1 MLQVGDKFGSY
12 KVVKLLGQ
20 GGMGSVFLLENADGT
35 KVAAKILDPESSG
48 DHESRV
54 RFLHEAEIALNFK
67 NPGIINTYDIGEDPD
82 THLCYILMEY
92 VPGGTLANLLRATG
106 KIGAQDA
113 IMITREVAKVLEQ
126 VREHGIV
133 HRDIK
138 PENIMFGSDG
148 RVKVADLG
156 IARSS
161 SMGEGTT
168 VTKSGVIV
176 GTPAYM
182 APEQMMDSHAADT
195 RSDIYS
201 LGIMLHE
208 MLVGVRPNHD
218 ATLLELMAKAVQ
230 GSKIPDIR
238 TIDQTISAPLAYVV
252 AKMCEVDPKKRYQT
266 PGEVAADLKK
276 VLNGDSPIIAPTPTS
291 VKRPST
297 SVKKRS
303 TSIKKKFP
311 VKLIAAIASVIVT
324 ITVFAILGASGSS
337 SSAPKNNQIGAEPTA
352 KTAMNSLSAIA
363 PERPKFV
370 SKPLDPSIAP
380 NQRLKEENGNLILK
394 YTKRSERK
402 VAQIQKVAHDAYD
415 TLSLIMGPSFDANRK
430 GEIHF
435 KDRDETFEADFAPCS
450 FKYGFWSSSAPRIG
464 ISSSV
469 LDSDELEAGIA
480 LLIGNGFSG
489 LYYSTDKA
497 ESRTIQFALAK
508 VLGVQVARQLG
519 HVGFANKIMNH
530 LEARMKNVLKEAQ
543 ISEKDVMLS
552 ARPREGAKP
561 KPVTWGNLDWVIE
574 YRVAKIID
582 ELCRKDPY
590 VLSRYFSLRAEYRR
604 TSSVISD
611 GAFVELL
618 SKAANTDL
626 FPAFNELGSNVH
638 KEPQWDYITAKGEKV
653 FRAEFDGYDLYYTI
667 KDGNAVISKP
677 KADGSGTECAAV
689 VKTNPKIVVPGEIE
703 GMPVIVGSIAFAGG
717 MDIVEIIMREGVMRV
732 GFEAFV
738 NCPKLE
744 RIVFPRSVKKLDNG
758 ASLTWGS
765 WNVKEIDFSMVENF
779 SGECYWGIGSLE
791 RILIEK
797 DNPAFVNRN
806 GLIIQRADKGLVFY
820 PRDRKGEINIPE
832 GVALIGGGA
841 LWGYGKVKE
850 LKLPSSLKA
859 INFHFNVEIESGEL
873 ALPEGFK
880 RLNWM
885 ALKGLKV
892 KRLILPKSLSTI
904 GPAVF
909 EGSSISE
916 ITFLGN
922 VPEELYDS
930 WAKGLDPAKTTIYFD
945 KNTRGWDKLQCPVP
959 LKPIEEKKYLAL
971 RVFDNLHASSG
982 WVLNRGEI
990 KGEKWPLKNSEND
1003 RYLEFES
1010 ENLPPNRVRA
1020 LCDYPLAT
1028 WYDLGMISE
1037 RKAREISKGN
1047 MKGAKEMGSRPVFVP
1062 DHIYRLVNTVN
1073 HSVDVLIHMG
1083 SYK

>member
-1 MLQVGDKFGSY
+1 M
-12 KVVKLLGQ
+12 
-20 GGMGSVFLLENADGT
+20 FLLENADGT

-92 VPGGTLANLLRATG
+92 VPGGTLADLLRATG

-156 IARSS
+156 IARSA

-208 MLVGVRPNHD
+208 MLVGFRPNHD

-230 GSKIPDIR
+230 GVAIPDIR
-238 TIDQTISAPLAYVV
+238 TIDQTISASLAYVV

-276 VLNGDSPIIAPTPTS
+276 VLNGEPLEVAPTKDP
-291 VKRPST
+291 VKRPSASTKKRST
-297 SVKKRS
+297 SVKK
-303 TSIKKKFP
+303 TLP

-324 ITVFAILGASGSS
+324 ITVFVVLGSSGGSS
-337 SSAPKNNQIGAEPTA
+337 SA
-352 KTAMNSLSAIA
+352 KSNLTDENASVDSAINSPKA
-363 PERPKFV
+363 TSPEKPKFV
-370 SKPLDPSIAP
+370 SKPLDTSIAP
-380 NQRLKEENGNLILK
+380 NQRHKEVNGNLIFK

-402 VAQIQKVAHDAYD
+402 VEQIQKASHDAYD
-415 TLSLIMGPSFDANRK
+415 VMALIMGPSFDANRK
-430 GEIHF
+430 GEVHF
-435 KDRDETFEADFAPCS
+435 KDRDETFEADFSPCS

-480 LLIGNGFSG
+480 LLVGNSFSG
-489 LYYSTDKA
+489 LHYSTDKA

-530 LEARMKNVLKEAQ
+530 LESRMKYALKEAQ

-552 ARPREGAKP
+552 ARPRQGVNSKP
-561 KPVTWGNLDWVIE
+561 ITWGSLDWVIE

-590 VLSRYFSLRAEYRR
+590 VLSRYFSLRAEYRNK
-604 TSSVISD
+604 SSVISD
-611 GAFVELL
+611 AAFVELL

-626 FPAFNELGSNVH
+626 FPTFNELGSNVH

-677 KADGSGTECAAV
+677 KSDGSGVESAANM
-689 VKTNPKIVVPGEIE
+689 KTNPKIVVPGEIE
-703 GMPVIVGSIAFAGG
+703 GMPVVVGEGAFRGDG
-717 MDIVEIIMREGVMRV
+717 NIVEVIMSEGVRRV
-732 GFEAFV
+732 GNDVFV

-744 RIVFPRSVKKLDNG
+744 RIVFPRSVKKLDNCMNF
-758 ASLTWGS
+758 TWGS
-765 WNVKEIDFSMVENF
+765 WNVKEIDFSMVENI
-779 SGECYWGIGSLE
+779 SGECYWSIGSLE

-797 DNPAFVNRN
+797 DNPAFVNRD
-806 GLIIQRADKGLVFY
+806 GLIIHRATKELVFY
-820 PRDRKGEINIPE
+820 PRDNKGVIDIPE
-832 GVALIGGGA
+832 GIASIGSGA
-841 LWGYGKVKE
+841 LWGYWKAKTI
-850 LKLPSSLKA
+850 KLPSSLKV
-859 INFHFNVEIESGEL
+859 INAYFNVEIESGEL

-885 ALKGLKV
+885 AFKGMKL
-892 KRLILPKSLSTI
+892 KRLILPKSLNAI
-904 GPAVF
+904 GPGAF
-909 EGSSISE
+909 EGSAISE

-922 VPEELYDS
+922 VPENLNAGWS
-930 WAKGLDPAKTTIYFD
+930 NGLDPAKTTIYYD
-945 KNTRGWDKLQCPVP
+945 KKTRGWDKLECPVAI
-959 LKPIEEKKYLAL
+959 KPMEEKKHLAI
-971 RVFDNLHASSG
+971 RVFDNLHSSSG

-990 KGEKWPLKNSEND
+990 KDEKWPLKNSEKD
-1003 RYLEFES
+1003 RYLEFED

-1020 LCDYPLAT
+1020 ICDYPLAA

-1037 RKAREISKGN
+1037 RKAREISKGS
-1047 MKGAKEMGSRPVFVP
+1047 MRGAKEMGSRPVFVP